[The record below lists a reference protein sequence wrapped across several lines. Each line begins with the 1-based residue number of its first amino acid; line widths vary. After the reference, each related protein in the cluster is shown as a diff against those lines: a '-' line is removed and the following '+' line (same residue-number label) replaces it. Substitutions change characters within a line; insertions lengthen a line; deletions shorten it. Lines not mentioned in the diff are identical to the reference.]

1 MNARAQV
8 PSPEATGGSGSTFE
22 ARVGA
27 IALGRLL
34 RGDRVLGLNLAPS
47 RVRLQQRV
55 AGAVLD
61 DIVLDADEPLGGTR
75 TAEYQVKRRISPA
88 PGNADFVEVIRRCL
102 TEIGAEERQ
111 ARPRRCGRGGGG
123 SGSSRVHQP
132 RWMTC
137 SG

>member
-8 PSPEATGGSGSTFE
+8 PSPEATGGSGMTFE

-34 RGDRVLGLNLAPS
+34 RGDRVPGLNLAPS

-61 DIVLDADEPLGGTR
+61 DIVLDAR
-75 TAEYQVKRRISPA
+75 QSRNAAA
-88 PGNADFVEVIRRCL
+88 P
-102 TEIGAEERQ
+102 TTP
-111 ARPRRCGRGGGG
+111 ARPVRAGVVGAAAFRDCLASINRAG
-123 SGSSRVHQP
+123 
-132 RWMTC
+132 
-137 SG
+137 

>member
-1 MNARAQV
+1 VTARAQV
-8 PSPEATGGSGSTFE
+8 PSPEATGGSGHTFE

-34 RGDRVLGLNLAPS
+34 RGDRVPGLNLPPS

-75 TAEYQVKRRISPA
+75 TVEYQVKRRISPA
-88 PGNADFVEVIRRCL
+88 PGNADFVEIIRRWL
-102 TEIGAEERQ
+102 TEIGAE
-111 ARPRRCGRGGGG
+111 
-123 SGSSRVHQP
+123 
-132 RWMTC
+132 
-137 SG
+137 